1 MLANKLWRR
10 TTARK
15 QAPQRE
21 PAWSQPHKPAPV
33 TLSLV
38 LVSRDS
44 SRISRYPAASPEST
58 GLTSGLPFVRRQG
71 REHALQSSHNRLLR
85 VVSQDPLANDSLRVD
100 DDVGREGMNP
110 KRLLDFSRRITI
122 LIPIHFLL
130 GNKLAPLTF
139 FSKASAS
146 FKWCSD
152 DRGFSCT
159 ADRYSDSASD
169 RFFSSFWPS
178 RTSPRITCASARSS
192 FVCAE
197 ASALSALFNAPRS
210 PPLGINRRIHASL
223 YLPPLCPQTSG
234 RHTWSIPQRG

>member
-110 KRLLDFSRRITI
+110 KRLLDFSRRIAI
-122 LIPIHFLL
+122 LIPIHFLF
-130 GNKLAPLTF
+130 GNKFAPLIF
-139 FSKASAS
+139 FL
-146 FKWCSD
+146 
-152 DRGFSCT
+152 
-159 ADRYSDSASD
+159 
-169 RFFSSFWPS
+169 
-178 RTSPRITCASARSS
+178 
-192 FVCAE
+192 VCAH
-197 ASALSALFNAPRS
+197 ADQHDLVPRVLPGQLFEFTDRCAAGWAPGR
-210 PPLGINRRIHASL
+210 PKIEHHKFPRERIQGNRI
-223 YLPPLCPQTSG
+223 
-234 RHTWSIPQRG
+234 